1 MIEVGDMEEINKRCI
16 SRKEYLKKYDSN
28 VGYALY
34 VQDNIRKDD
43 YVRLN
48 TGNIVKVIG
57 IKANTVNKRA
67 IYYGFYKQDW
77 FDSAATENFSDN
89 IIDLIEVKDVI
100 KYRINNI
107 STTLE
112 TKGYV
117 EGIVDISDEEM
128 LQRIKNDKNYEV
140 LEILTKEIYMA
151 NCYKVGGEDNEL

>member
-1 MIEVGDMEEINKRCI
+1 MEEINKRCI

-48 TGNIVKVIG
+48 TGDIVKVIG

-77 FDSAATENFSDN
+77 FDSAAVENFSDN
-89 IIDLIEVKDVI
+89 KIDLIEVGDIVKD
-100 KYRINNI
+100 KYN
-107 STTLE
+107 
-112 TKGYV
+112 K
-117 EGIVDISDEEM
+117 
-128 LQRIKNDKNYEV
+128 YEV
-140 LEILTKEIYMA
+140 AFVKDDKIYCNDYNLDDSLITLREQDIKEILTREQFEA
-151 NCYKVGGEDNEL
+151 NCYKVGGEN